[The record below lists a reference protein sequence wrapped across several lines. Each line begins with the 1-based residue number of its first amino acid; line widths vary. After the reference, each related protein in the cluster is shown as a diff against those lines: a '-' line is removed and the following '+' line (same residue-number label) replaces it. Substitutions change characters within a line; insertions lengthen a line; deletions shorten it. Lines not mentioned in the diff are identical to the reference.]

1 MMMMPASKSA
11 DGASLIKKSYFDKNG
26 EKIIMQVANKGIRR
40 ESEDVKLGLLK
51 YR

>member
-11 DGASLIKKSYFDKNG
+11 DGASLIDKSCFDKDG
-26 EKIIMQVANKGIRR
+26 VKIIMQVANKGIRR
-40 ESEDVKLGLLK
+40 KSKGVKLGLLK